1 MISQFHKENEFLKS
15 KGVALTG
22 SIATGK
28 TFVGKILTK
37 KGLKV
42 IDADDLARS
51 AVAKGSI
58 GLSKIIEKFGANFL
72 TPKGELDRQKMRQ
85 LVFSSPDEREALE
98 QIIHPIINQLLL
110 EKISNFNANENQL
123 FFYEASL
130 IFEKQN
136 QKNFLTTVTCHCAR
150 DIQKLRLMTR
160 DSITADRAE
169 LLMQSQMSSSEKAR
183 LARFVIRTDG
193 DFLSIERDVE
203 RVLVEI
209 NRLL

>member
-28 TFVGKILTK
+28 TFVGKILTR
-37 KGLKV
+37 KGFKV
-42 IDADDLARS
+42 IDADGLARS

-58 GLSKIIEKFGANFL
+58 GLSKVIEKFGENFL

-85 LVFSSPDEREALE
+85 LVFSSPDKREALE

-160 DSITADRAE
+160 DSITAERAE
-169 LLMQSQMSSSEKAR
+169 LLMRSQMSSSEKAK
-183 LARFVIRTDG
+183 LARFVVQTDG
-193 DFLSIERDVE
+193 DFLAIERDVE